1 MFKRIDRLR
10 ELFLREVSLAL
21 KDVGGLNTHGILTL
35 TGVELSADGKTMSVY
50 FSVFGSESDKA
61 RSQAILTA
69 SIHYIRQTLKK
80 RLRLKVIP
88 AIVFKYDTTPEDAAR
103 LENLFAKIK
112 SENKDENNG
121 HRTGT

>member
-1 MFKRIDRLR
+1 MFKRIDRLK

-35 TGVELSADGKTMSVY
+35 TGVELSGDGKMMSVY
-50 FSVFGSESDKA
+50 FSVFGSEYDKA

-69 SIHYIRQTLKK
+69 SIHYVRQTLKK

-88 AIVFKYDTTPEDAAR
+88 AIVFKYDTTPEEAAK
-103 LENLFAKIK
+103 LESIFDKIK
-112 SENKDENNG
+112 SESGEKSEESG
-121 HRTGT
+121 QK